1 MAQLSKILFPSLLGF
16 SLMLLV
22 EAGTF
27 RDDFED
33 GNLDGW
39 RIESHPPAGVW
50 QIVDGGVES
59 RRQVSNATFLITG
72 QESWRDYTISCDVM
86 MTENFGKNGIGFIA
100 RYKSPM
106 ASHHIDIWSGDS
118 VGFAAVST

>member
-39 RIESHPPAGVW
+39 RIESHPPAGEW
-50 QIVDGGVES
+50 QVVDSVAES
-59 RRQVSNATFLITG
+59 RRQVLNA
-72 QESWRDYTISCDVM
+72 IS
-86 MTENFGKNGIGFIA
+86 
-100 RYKSPM
+100 
-106 ASHHIDIWSGDS
+106 
-118 VGFAAVST
+118 